1 VSNEAV
7 KRVVQRAI
15 SDGAFRRQLSTDPT
29 TALRGFDLNAAEAAA
44 IRSGDAGRLS
54 AFGVDLRM
62 SKAFNLGGNDGTAS
76 SVSNVVASDLSA
88 RGSGVL
94 SSFNSST
101 LESGDSM
108 RNAALISGDTS
119 DTDPMIAGGNETN
132 REGANIAGEPSH
144 ALGAQTGSD
153 GGTALPDEADQYSP
167 SFHSSTENVIVSDGG
182 ASGASTPGEASE
194 GPNITP

>member
-1 VSNEAV
+1 VSNESV
-7 KRVVQRAI
+7 KKVVQRAI

-29 TALRGFDLNAAEAAA
+29 TALRGFDLSAAETAA

-62 SKAFNLGGNDGTAS
+62 SKAFLLGANDGTAS
-76 SVSNVVASDLSA
+76 SVSNVVASDLGA

-101 LESGDSM
+101 LESADNM

-153 GGTALPDEADQYSP
+153 GGTALPDEGDQYTP
-167 SFHSSTENVIVSDGG
+167 SFHSTTENVIVSDDGV
-182 ASGASTPGEASE
+182 SGASTPGEASE
-194 GPNITP
+194 GPNIQP

>member
-1 VSNEAV
+1 VSNESV
-7 KRVVQRAI
+7 KKVVQRAI

-29 TALRGFDLNAAEAAA
+29 TALRGFDLSAAEAAA

-62 SKAFNLGGNDGTAS
+62 SKAFGLGGNDGTAS

-108 RNAALISGDTS
+108 RNAALISGDAS

-153 GGTALPDEADQYSP
+153 GGNALTDEADQYSP
-167 SFHSSTENVIVSDGG
+167 SFHSTTENVIVSDSG

>member
-1 VSNEAV
+1 MSNESV
-7 KRVVQRAI
+7 KKVVQRAI

-29 TALRGFDLNAAEAAA
+29 TALRGLDLSAAEAAA

-62 SKAFNLGGNDGTAS
+62 SKAFYLGANDGTAS
-76 SVSNVVASDLSA
+76 SVSNVVASDLGA

-101 LESGDSM
+101 LESADSM
-108 RNAALISGDTS
+108 RNAALVSGDTS
-119 DTDPMIAGGNETN
+119 DTDPMLAGGNETN

-153 GGTALPDEADQYSP
+153 GGTALPDEGDQYTP
-167 SFHSSTENVIVSDGG
+167 SFHSTTENVIVSDDG

-194 GPNITP
+194 GPNIQP

>member
-1 VSNEAV
+1 VSNESV
-7 KRVVQRAI
+7 KKVVQRAI

-29 TALRGFDLNAAEAAA
+29 TALRGFDLSAAEAAA

-62 SKAFNLGGNDGTAS
+62 SKAFYLGANDGTAS
-76 SVSNVVASDLSA
+76 SVSNVVASDLGA

-101 LESGDSM
+101 LESADSM
-108 RNAALISGDTS
+108 RNAALVSGDTS
-119 DTDPMIAGGNETN
+119 DTDPMLAGGNETN

-153 GGTALPDEADQYSP
+153 GGTALPDEGDHFFLKDTAT
-167 SFHSSTENVIVSDGG
+167 TENVIVSDDGV
-182 ASGASTPGEASE
+182 SGASTPGEASE
-194 GPNITP
+194 GPNIQP

>member
-7 KRVVQRAI
+7 TKVVQRAI
-15 SDGAFRRQLSTDPT
+15 SDGAFRRQLSSDPT
-29 TALRGFDLNAAEAAA
+29 TALRGFDLSAAEAAA

-62 SKAFNLGGNDGTAS
+62 SKAFLLGANDGTAS
-76 SVSNVVASDLSA
+76 TVSNVVASDLSA
-88 RGSGVL
+88 RGSSVL
-94 SSFNSST
+94 TSFNSGT
-101 LESGDSM
+101 LASGDSS
-108 RNAALISGDTS
+108 RNEALISGDTS

-144 ALGAQTGSD
+144 ALGTLTGSD
-153 GGTALPDEADQYSP
+153 GGARLTDEADRYSP
-167 SFHSSTENVIVSDGG
+167 SSQSTTENVIVSDDG

-194 GPNITP
+194 GPNIQP